1 MRWCVDERM
10 RDSNENIL
18 SVTADAFGGGGVA
31 MGGARR
37 VVWVASR
44 VVWVFLC
51 VCGRDGAGV
60 RVGATVDG

>member
-1 MRWCVDERM
+1 M

-37 VVWVASR
+37 VVWVA
-44 VVWVFLC
+44 
-51 VCGRDGAGV
+51 
-60 RVGATVDG
+60 